1 HRLWTDSRS
10 FLYNVKNHVV
20 MEWLRMKRS
29 APIQPCEPPIFSLIR
44 AAVEWC
50 FSLLFHAGSE
60 PPNVLD
66 GKGFQ
71 PSPIAHSP
79 CIRENLPANREWRE
93 HRRSEFKTAAA
104 RRASRERE
112 PRNGIGFARGDV
124 DWFLMVARASVCDAR
139 LLTAA

>member
-1 HRLWTDSRS
+1 
-10 FLYNVKNHVV
+10 

-29 APIQPCEPPIFSLIR
+29 AAIQPCEPPIFSLIR

-71 PSPIAHSP
+71 PSPPALP
-79 CIRENLPANREWRE
+79 PRFRKNPPANRECGE
-93 HRRSEFKTAAA
+93 PRRSKFKTAAA

-139 LLTAA
+139 H